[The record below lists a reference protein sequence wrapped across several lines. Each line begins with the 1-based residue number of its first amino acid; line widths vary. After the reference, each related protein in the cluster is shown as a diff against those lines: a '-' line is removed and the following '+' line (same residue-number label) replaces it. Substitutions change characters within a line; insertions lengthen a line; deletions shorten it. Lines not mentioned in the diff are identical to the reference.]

1 MELALALGYPLRLL
15 GAVMD
20 GQEFAEWYAY
30 FQVEGRMPR
39 SRRDR
44 HGSLV
49 AAVMNGPLTR
59 PGKRLWA
66 AADLADPDPWAALSA
81 GAAKPETRRVSPAL
95 RMKAMHNAQKRGG
108 K

>member
-44 HGSLV
+44 HGSVV

-59 PGKRLWA
+59 RDKRLWA
-66 AADLADPDPWAALSA
+66 AADFAEPDPWAALN
-81 GAAKPETRRVSPAL
+81 AKPAKQEARRTSPAL